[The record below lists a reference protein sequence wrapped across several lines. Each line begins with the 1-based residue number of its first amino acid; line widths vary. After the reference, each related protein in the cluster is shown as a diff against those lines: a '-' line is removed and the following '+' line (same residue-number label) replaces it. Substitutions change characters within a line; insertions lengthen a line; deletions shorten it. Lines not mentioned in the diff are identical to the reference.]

1 MIEVPLV
8 GFDEDPFKF
17 GEGLE
22 YAVQVIRSGSLQW
35 STIMVWVSHATAM
48 DNCRKLAQ
56 DGFMSKIRCV
66 RLSRYPPWSICSV
79 HYYREND

>member
-1 MIEVPLV
+1 MIEAPLV

-17 GEGLE
+17 NDGLE
-22 YAVQVIRSGSLQW
+22 YAVQVVRSGDTRW
-35 STIMVWVSHATAM
+35 TNVMVWVSQRTAI

-66 RLSRYPPWSICSV
+66 RLSRYPPWSVCSV
-79 HYYREND
+79 HYYRETE

>member
-1 MIEVPLV
+1 MIEAPLV

-17 GEGLE
+17 DDGLE
-22 YAVQVIRSGSLQW
+22 YAVQVVRSGDTRW
-35 STIMVWVSHATAM
+35 TNVMVWVSQRTAI

-66 RLSRYPPWSICSV
+66 RLSRYPPWSVCSV
-79 HYYREND
+79 HYYRESD

>member
-17 GEGLE
+17 DNGLE
-22 YAVQVIRSGSLQW
+22 YAVQVVRSGDTRW
-35 STIMVWVSHATAM
+35 VNVMVWVSKETAIA
-48 DNCRKLAQ
+48 NCRKLAQ
-56 DGFMSKIRCV
+56 EGFMPKIRCV
-66 RLSRYPPWSICSV
+66 RLSRYPPWAICSV

>member
-1 MIEVPLV
+1 MIEAPLV

-17 GEGLE
+17 NDELE
-22 YAVQVIRSGSLQW
+22 YAVQVVRSGDTRW
-35 STIMVWVSHATAM
+35 TNVMVWVSQRTAI

-66 RLSRYPPWSICSV
+66 RLSRYPPWSVCSV
-79 HYYREND
+79 HYYRETE